1 MSAAAKLIATIS
13 SSSSFDR
20 SPSSGKDVEILN
32 MVKDVVEKNNEIFMN
47 REMAAAAAPP
57 NNTADTR
64 ELKKL
69 NCF

>member
-1 MSAAAKLIATIS
+1 
-13 SSSSFDR
+13 
-20 SPSSGKDVEILN
+20 
-32 MVKDVVEKNNEIFMN
+32 MVKDIVEKNNEIFMN
-47 REMAAAAAPP
+47 REMAAAAAAAPP